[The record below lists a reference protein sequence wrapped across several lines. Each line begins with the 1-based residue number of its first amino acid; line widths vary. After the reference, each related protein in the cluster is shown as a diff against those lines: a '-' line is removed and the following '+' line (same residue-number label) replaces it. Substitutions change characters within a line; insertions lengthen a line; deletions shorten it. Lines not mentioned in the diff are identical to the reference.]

1 MVGSGC
7 GWATARWRGTNA
19 NARTRVALT
28 HVPALRGRLN
38 LRRRGLAGDRPGRK
52 FWGTD
57 GCCCASFASPADAS
71 VPIIFENYTTFG
83 EFLADAIGG
92 SEVAALAGCVALGDA
107 FFDFGIA
114 QGVGAFAVA

>member
-1 MVGSGC
+1 MGDREMAQNECVRSY
-7 GWATARWRGTNA
+7 TY
-19 NARTRVALT
+19 RVDVL
-28 HVPALRGRLN
+28 ALRGRLN

-52 FWGTD
+52 FWGID
-57 GCCCASFASPADAS
+57 GCYCASFAFPADAS
-71 VPIIFENYTTFG
+71 VLIIFENYTTIG

-92 SEVAALAGCVALGDA
+92 SEVAALAGRLAFGDQ